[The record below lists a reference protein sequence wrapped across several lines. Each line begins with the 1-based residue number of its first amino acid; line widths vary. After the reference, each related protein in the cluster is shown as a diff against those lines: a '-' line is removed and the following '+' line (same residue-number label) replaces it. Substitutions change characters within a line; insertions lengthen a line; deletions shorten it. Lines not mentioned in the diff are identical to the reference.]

1 MVEAPDVEVA
11 LLLALLV
18 ALGLPLPDT
27 SVAGLAG
34 ELGGGVDG
42 PGEVGAVVEGLDEAG
57 VLLAE
62 GVAEDCAHDASGV
75 GRRCWAAVDPELPAP
90 PAAVWPPR
98 PAAVGLVALVE
109 LVPSKAAA
117 TDELTA
123 CRSGGTDART
133 TPTANIAQARAI
145 AGLIRPARQ
154 SRRGLRPASPAL
166 CPARRAF
173 QRRTMSASTPPLAD
187 TALADTAL
195 ADTALADT
203 ALADTARLAPAR
215 ARIRSS
221 PSGCG
226 ST

>member
-1 MVEAPDVEVA
+1 
-11 LLLALLV
+11 
-18 ALGLPLPDT
+18 
-27 SVAGLAG
+27 VAGLAG

-42 PGEVGAVVEGLDEAG
+42 PGETGAVTEGLDEAG

-62 GVAEDCAHDASGV
+62 GVADDCVHDASGV
-75 GRRCWAAVDPELPAP
+75 GRRRWAAVEAEPSAP
-90 PAAVWPPR
+90 PAAAWPPR
-98 PAAVGLVALVE
+98 PEAVGLAALVE

-123 CRSGGTDART
+123 CRSGGTEART
-133 TPTANIAQARAI
+133 TPTANTTQARAM
-145 AGLIRPARQ
+145 AGLIRPTRQ
-154 SRRGLRPASPAL
+154 SRCGLRPASPAL

-173 QRRTMSASTPPLAD
+173 QRRTMSASTPV
-187 TALADTAL
+187 LADTAL

-203 ALADTARLAPAR
+203 ALADTARLAPTR
-215 ARIRSS
+215 ARIRFS